1 MVRVYPIDVPYE
13 AIADFCRA
21 NGIRKLSFFGSIVRP
36 DFTQGSDVDVL
47 VEFEEG
53 RTPGFRYFGIQDEL
67 AQLLG
72 RKVDL
77 LTPAGLS
84 RYFRDD
90 VLEQAEV
97 IYDAA

>member
-36 DFTQGSDVDVL
+36 DFTQSSDVDVL